1 MKEFINKIV
10 NNQQVNITELNTF
23 IVDYC
28 KLMENKSPTSEELVG
43 IVQMI
48 QTRMFNLIYAVK
60 IASIKLNIP
69 LTTLYDKHGQQIK
82 MFIS

>member
-10 NNQQVNITELNTF
+10 NNQQININELNTF

-28 KLMENKSPTSEELVG
+28 KLMDNKLPNSEELSL
-43 IVQMI
+43 ILQMI
-48 QTRMFNLIYAVK
+48 QMGAFNLNYSVK
-60 IASIKLNIP
+60 IAAIKLNIP
-69 LTTLYDKHGQQIK
+69 LTILYDKQGQQIK

>member
-10 NNQQVNITELNTF
+10 NNQQVNINELSTF

-28 KLMENKSPTSEELVG
+28 TLMENKIPNAAEISA
-43 IVQMI
+43 IIQMI
-48 QTRMFNLIYAVK
+48 QTGMFNIIYAVK
-60 IASIKLNIP
+60 LAAIKLNIP
-69 LTTLYDKHGQQIK
+69 LNILYDKHGQMIK

>member
-10 NNQQVNITELNTF
+10 NNQQVNINELNTF

-28 KLMENKSPTSEELVG
+28 TLLEHRIPNAQELVG

-48 QTRMFNLIYAVK
+48 QIGEFNLINAVK
-60 IASIKLNIP
+60 NACIKLGIQLNI
-69 LTTLYDKHGQQIK
+69 LYDKNGQMIK
-82 MFIS
+82 LLIA

>member
-10 NNQQVNITELNTF
+10 NNQQVNINELNTF

-48 QTRMFNLIYAVK
+48 QTGMFNLIYAVK
-60 IASIKLNIP
+60 TVSIKLNIP
-69 LTTLYDKHGQQIK
+69 LTILYDKHGQQIK

>member
-10 NNQQVNITELNTF
+10 NNQQVNINELNTF

-28 KLMENKSPTSEELVG
+28 KLMENKIPNATELVA
-43 IVQMI
+43 ITQMI
-48 QTRMFNLIYAVK
+48 QTGMFNLIYAVK
-60 IASIKLNIP
+60 LASIKLNIP
-69 LTTLYDKHGQQIK
+69 LNILYDKRGQMIK

>member
-10 NNQQVNITELNTF
+10 NNQQVSINELNVF

-28 KLMENKSPTSEELVG
+28 KLMENKIPDATELVA
-43 IVQMI
+43 ITQMI
-48 QTRMFNLIYAVK
+48 QTGMFNLIYAIK
-60 IASIKLNIP
+60 LAAIKLNIP
-69 LTTLYDKHGQQIK
+69 LNILYDKHGQQIK

>member
-10 NNQQVNITELNTF
+10 NNQQVNINELNTF

-28 KLMENKSPTSEELVG
+28 KLMENKIPDATELIG

-48 QTRMFNLIYAVK
+48 QTGMFNLIYAVK
-60 IASIKLNIP
+60 TASIKLNIP
-69 LTTLYDKHGQQIK
+69 LTILYDKHGQQIK
-82 MFIS
+82 MFIP